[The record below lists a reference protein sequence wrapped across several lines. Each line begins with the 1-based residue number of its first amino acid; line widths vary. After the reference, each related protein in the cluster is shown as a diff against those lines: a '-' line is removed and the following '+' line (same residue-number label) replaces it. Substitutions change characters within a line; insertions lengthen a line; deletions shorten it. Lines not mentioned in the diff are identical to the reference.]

1 MISIDEVY
9 LCAYAPSNGQRVKVE
24 KSKSVKIFWNRSSC
38 DSTLERKKKFAVYN
52 EKDEVEKKTTFLALL
67 FDSAVAFIHSWYILC
82 LRQSHSFDSSFNHFL
97 NHNANKKNHTHIR
110 IYANNYA
117 CFQRSLILLI
127 IIFLSD
133 VHFALRN
140 ALHSHLTH
148 SIHCDSRTTQMNR
161 IRFIN
166 SHIISDMLWF
176 FISSKHPKIYE
187 MHAHSRFFFLYSH
200 SEWLRF

>member
-1 MISIDEVY
+1 MRKMKWKKRLLSQLFCLIQRSHSYIPDIFSVFVNPTHSILLSIISLITM
-9 LCAYAPSNGQRVKVE
+9 Q
-24 KSKSVKIFWNRSSC
+24 I
-38 DSTLERKKKFAVYN
+38 
-52 EKDEVEKKTTFLALL
+52 KKTP
-67 FDSAVAFIHSWYILC
+67 
-82 LRQSHSFDSSFNHFL
+82 
-97 NHNANKKNHTHIR
+97 HTHIR

-161 IRFIN
+161 IT
-166 SHIISDMLWF
+166 SDMLWF